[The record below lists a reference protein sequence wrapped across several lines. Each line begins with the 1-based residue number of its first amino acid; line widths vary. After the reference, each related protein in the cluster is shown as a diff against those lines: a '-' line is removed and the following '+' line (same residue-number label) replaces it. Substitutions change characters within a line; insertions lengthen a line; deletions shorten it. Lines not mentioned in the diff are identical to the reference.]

1 MFWKFPWFLVPPHT
15 EQSPGCRVTSPPT
28 VERNSV
34 RWKDPKVIKVNP
46 LISPTKEMRKPRA
59 TESSSAAGGM
69 TPRPEWNLLSQHI
82 FHRHWMFQMHCVF
95 SLTFEHKAHLVSW
108 LFQIIHSKLIYSPIP
123 PGKSFHSI
131 DKGDLLTQ
139 KEEPDSK
146 MKLFFRQLFPCLLT
160 SFSDRSS
167 LFWVIITLSP
177 LELRKSFVA

>member
-1 MFWKFPWFLVPPHT
+1 MKGPKGHQSQPTHFPHKGNEEAESYRKQL
-15 EQSPGCRVTSPPT
+15 SCR
-28 VERNSV
+28 
-34 RWKDPKVIKVNP
+34 
-46 LISPTKEMRKPRA
+46 
-59 TESSSAAGGM
+59 GGM

-139 KEEPDSK
+139 KEAPDSK

-167 LFWVIITLSP
+167 LFSVIITLSP
-177 LELRKSFVA
+177 LELRKSLVA